1 MTYTSTL
8 TSKNQT
14 TLPKAVVA
22 LLGVRPSATL
32 NYELM
37 EDGGVRLTAKS
48 ASFADHVGSFPPKK
62 PKRPVTVER
71 MNRAIREEAAKAFRK
86 SRS

>member
-1 MTYTSTL
+1 MTYSSTL

-22 LLGVRPSATL
+22 LLGVKPSAIL
-32 NYELM
+32 SYEVL

-48 ASFADHVGSFPPKK
+48 ASFADHLASFPKKK
-62 PKRPVTVER
+62 PKRPVSLE
-71 MNRAIREEAAKAFRK
+71 MIDQAIQTEAAKHYRK
-86 SRS
+86 SKS

>member
-1 MTYTSTL
+1 MTYSSTL

-22 LLGVRPSATL
+22 LLGVRPSAKL
-32 NYELM
+32 NYEMM

-48 ASFADHVGSFPPKK
+48 ASFADHVASFPNKK
-62 PKRPVTVER
+62 PKHPVTVER
-71 MNRAIREEAAKAFRK
+71 MNQAIQKEAAKAFRK
-86 SRS
+86 SHS